1 MNRQGAAPYEPLTPR
16 LALGLAAPHT
26 WPASVLPVL
35 LGGVLAWVRGGEWDF
50 VLFYCSLA
58 AAVLMQSAVNTL
70 NDYCDFVKETDRLD
84 NSADPEDAVLIYH
97 RLNPRQV
104 CGLGFAFLAAAALP
118 GLWVVYQRGVAP
130 LVIGLLGGAVIVCY
144 SFGKLPISYLP
155 LGELVSGVVMG
166 GLIPLAVYDALTGC
180 LCPQVLWSASPLILG
195 IALIMFSNN
204 LCDIERDLPAGRRTL
219 PCLLGRPRALA
230 LYRGLLVLMPVLVS
244 LLALL
249 HCPRSRALLP
259 LFWMAGAPVLI
270 RQLRL
275 PMTPEARERAMP
287 GILALNRRLI
297 LGYLAL
303 ILLHGSAG

>member
-1 MNRQGAAPYEPLTPR
+1 M
-16 LALGLAAPHT
+16 
-26 WPASVLPVL
+26 
-35 LGGVLAWVRGGEWDF
+35 
-50 VLFYCSLA
+50 
-58 AAVLMQSAVNTL
+58 
-70 NDYCDFVKETDRLD
+70 
-84 NSADPEDAVLIYH
+84 
-97 RLNPRQV
+97 
-104 CGLGFAFLAAAALP
+104 AAAALP

-230 LYRGLLVLMPVLVS
+230 LYRGLLVSMPVLVS
-244 LLALL
+244 LLASLY
-249 HCPRSRALLP
+249 CPRSCALLP

-275 PMTPEARERAMP
+275 PMTPEVRERAMP